1 MRLFLAL
8 IILFALHHHL
18 VASRPFLGLNYGSRN
33 MWSNIRQRSTVPT
46 VFKSVKGSR
55 FGRSGHRF
63 NYSPVIPLEAFEPD
77 TKSEDELVKE
87 TEAFLN
93 NPLNYDLFSSGSY
106 RNIPSHNQDKIKGHS
121 YFGKGIV
128 PISTTTTT
136 QLPPLFSQ
144 EDEEFLLRQLEH
156 GFDLH
161 SDFTKLL
168 YPRGDDG
175 FRKKRS
181 TQRWEKREKREKKII

>member
-1 MRLFLAL
+1 
-8 IILFALHHHL
+8 
-18 VASRPFLGLNYGSRN
+18 

-63 NYSPVIPLEAFEPD
+63 NYSPVRPVIPLEAFEPD
-77 TKSEDELVKE
+77 TKSEDELMKE

-93 NPLNYDLFSSGSY
+93 NPLSFDLLSSGNY
-106 RNIPSHNQDKIKGHS
+106 QNVPKHNQDKIKGHS
-121 YFGKGIV
+121 YFGKGVV
-128 PISTTTTT
+128 PQRATTTT
-136 QLPPLFSQ
+136 QPPPLFSQ

-161 SDFTKLL
+161 SDFSKLL

-181 TQRWEKREKREKKII
+181 IQR

>member
-18 VASRPFLGLNYGSRN
+18 VASRPFLGLNYG
-33 MWSNIRQRSTVPT
+33 WSNIRGQRSTVPT

-63 NYSPVIPLEAFEPD
+63 NYSPVIPFETFKPH

-106 RNIPSHNQDKIKGHS
+106 QNLYSQNQDKTKGHS
-121 YFGKGIV
+121 YFGKGVV
-128 PISTTTTT
+128 PLRTTTTT
-136 QLPPLFSQ
+136 QPPPLFSQ

-156 GFDLH
+156 GFDLQ

-181 TQRWEKREKREKKII
+181 IQR